1 MLGPMGTVPEVALA
15 LFRTPPD
22 RFIAARDALVK
33 ELRAQGRDADA
44 TVVRALRKPTATVWA
59 LNQLAERDAEALAAL
74 FEAGRALR
82 AAQSEAIAGSS
93 SSALVEAGGERRA
106 AVGRLTTSTV
116 GILDEGGHRGAA
128 QSDAIAQALEAASV
142 DPDVGAELAAG
153 TLEKLPAASG
163 DMGFGGLPAMT
174 ALTGGGGDG
183 TTATGPSRAE
193 TARLRRERDA
203 ARTAAERRRAAA
215 DRLARQITEQHDA
228 LERLNA
234 EHAEAESAALEAE
247 LDAERAARAADDAG
261 V

>member
-1 MLGPMGTVPEVALA
+1 MGTVPEVAIA

-33 ELRAQGRDADA
+33 ELRAQGRDDDA
-44 TVVRALRKPTATVWA
+44 GVVKALRKPTGTVWA
-59 LNQLAERDAEALAAL
+59 LNQLAEREAEALAAL

-82 AAQSEAIAGSS
+82 AAQSDAIAGSS
-93 SSALVEAGGERRA
+93 SSALVEAGRERRA
-106 AVGRLTTSTV
+106 AVGRLTTATA

-183 TTATGPSRAE
+183 PTTTGPSRAE
-193 TARLRRERDA
+193 TARLGRERDA
-203 ARTAAERRRAAA
+203 ARTVAERRRAAA
-215 DRLARQITEQHDA
+215 DRLARQIGEQRDA
-228 LERLNA
+228 LERLSA